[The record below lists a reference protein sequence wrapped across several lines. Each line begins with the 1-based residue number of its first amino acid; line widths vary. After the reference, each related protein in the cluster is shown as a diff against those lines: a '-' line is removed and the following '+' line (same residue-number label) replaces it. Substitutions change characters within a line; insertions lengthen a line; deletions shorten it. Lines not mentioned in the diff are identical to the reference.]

1 MYVCPLNQN
10 SSVKLVKNLTIAL
23 TINILSAP
31 DTTSVKLTKLNSGK
45 WLKLP
50 IFLFDRERDKEEGEG
65 GVILAVAKPLNPK
78 EPKTLNYSEETV
90 FNSIWIEWITT
101 NTLATMNNHMMHI
114 SYNLHNHYYWQ
125 LFEELSTSIDYA
137 ITEIKPL
144 FNASL

>member
-1 MYVCPLNQN
+1 MLCY
-10 SSVKLVKNLTIAL
+10 KLTIAL
-23 TINILSAP
+23 IINILSAP
-31 DTTSVKLTKLNSGK
+31 VTALVNLTKLNSGK

-114 SYNLHNHYYWQ
+114 SYNLHNHYYRQ
-125 LFEELSTSIDYA
+125 LLEELSTSIVYA
-137 ITEIKPL
+137 ITEIEPL
-144 FNASL
+144 QNVSL